1 MLEKIAYMLNQ
12 IRWSEKGVRD
22 EVTERKF
29 M

>member
-12 IRWSEKGVRD
+12 IRSSGKGVKD